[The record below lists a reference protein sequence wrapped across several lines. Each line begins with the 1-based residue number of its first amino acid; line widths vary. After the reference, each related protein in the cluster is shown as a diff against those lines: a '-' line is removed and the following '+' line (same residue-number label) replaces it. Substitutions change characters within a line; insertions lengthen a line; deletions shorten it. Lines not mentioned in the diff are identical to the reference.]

1 MPYSSDPVTD
11 RLFRHMAWANA
22 QLFATL
28 QHLPDAT
35 LQYAEPGNSWTVA
48 MTLHH
53 LVEAAAFYAQRLD
66 DQPAPQVAPTP
77 PRSTSDLPALAH
89 ACAVAD
95 ARIRVAAATP
105 HGVVVRSGDT
115 TLTRARATVL
125 AQAIHHATEHR
136 AQIAGALVAHGSSAI
151 NLDDWDV
158 WAYGDAEGLGA

>member
-1 MPYSSDPVTD
+1 MPYSSDPVSD

-22 QLFATL
+22 HLFATL

-35 LQYAEPGNSWTVA
+35 LQYVEPGNSWTVA

-53 LVEAAAFYAQRLD
+53 LVEAAAFYAHRLD
-66 DQPAPQVAPTP
+66 DQPVPQVASIP
-77 PRSTSDLPALAH
+77 PRRAADLPALAH

-105 HGVVVRSGDT
+105 HGVVVRSGEVS
-115 TLTRARATVL
+115 LTRARSTVL

-136 AQIAGALVAHGSSAI
+136 AQIAGALVAHGITAL
-151 NLDDWDV
+151 NLDDLDV
-158 WAYGDAEGLGA
+158 WALGDAEGLGE

>member
-1 MPYSSDPVTD
+1 MSYSTDPVSD

-28 QHLPDAT
+28 AQLPDEV

-48 MTLHH
+48 MTVHH

-66 DQPAPQVAPTP
+66 GQPAPQVAPTP
-77 PRSTSDLPALAH
+77 PQSTSDLQALAH
-89 ACAVAD
+89 ACAAAD

-115 TLTRARATVL
+115 TLTRARSTVL
-125 AQAIHHATEHR
+125 AQAIHHAIEHR

-158 WAYGDAEGLGA
+158 WALGDAEGLGE